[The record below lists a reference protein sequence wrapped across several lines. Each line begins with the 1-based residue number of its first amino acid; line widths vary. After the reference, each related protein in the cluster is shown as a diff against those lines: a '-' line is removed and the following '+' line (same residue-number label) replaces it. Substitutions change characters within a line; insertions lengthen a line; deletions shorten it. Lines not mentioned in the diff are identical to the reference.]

1 MRALT
6 ELLTV
11 LAAAFLG
18 FFALV
23 ATLIGTVVGFAV
35 IAVAGFFSAASLL
48 IALFAGVGF
57 AFTGNRHDAG
67 LALGYSLYAAG
78 AFAVVVVMLFY
89 RDKLRQAAQ
98 ARQAIRQAR
107 RSIQQVRLELQD
119 AAFEVAATGR

>member
-11 LAAAFLG
+11 FVAAFFG

-23 ATLIGTVVGFAV
+23 ASLIGTVVGFLV

-48 IALFAGVGF
+48 IALFAGVMF
-57 AFTGNRHDAG
+57 TFTGKHHDAV
-67 LALGYSLYAAG
+67 LAVGYSLYAAG

-89 RDKLRQAAQ
+89 RDMGLTRFRGHPEAFARGAPDAQ
-98 ARQAIRQAR
+98 NPCSVYA
-107 RSIQQVRLELQD
+107 
-119 AAFEVAATGR
+119 